1 MLVAELEQQIA
12 VVQRAGKTP
21 IMVNAMCGSTVLGA
35 VDPLEEIADVC
46 LKHGIWMHVDV
57 S

>member
-1 MLVAELEQQIA
+1 MLVAELEQQIV